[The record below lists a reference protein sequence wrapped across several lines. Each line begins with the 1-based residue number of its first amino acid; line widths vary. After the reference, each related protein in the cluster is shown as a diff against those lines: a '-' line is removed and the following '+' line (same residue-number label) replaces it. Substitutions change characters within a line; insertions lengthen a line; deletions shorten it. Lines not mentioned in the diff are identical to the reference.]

1 MLNFLF
7 RFRNIFH
14 ATMISIQKQVLL
26 LSDFHY
32 KEFADYLLD
41 TNSELPYKLVSTIKK
56 LKVQPDSDVLCKL
69 IYGDAEEKTRK
80 KFLQL
85 THHTFKLSAFLSR
98 NYPNY
103 LKHNLQLIEELL
115 SKGEKKKANDLA
127 EWLTDVAEKI
137 EDYTTLVE
145 VNKFLAQ
152 QAFIIESK
160 DSGKYHKKVDE
171 YLELEKIKNS
181 IYTYLREHLF
191 FKGKENISKSQVN
204 KDLAFFDTYTSHEA
218 HSINILARF
227 GKYYELSFLGHP
239 DFFKKETQQELDNL
253 ERDFL
258 NNAFVCYHYLDD
270 VYFKILGQRLQHNVN
285 TTNTDAMLNEV
296 KKMNGISS
304 FLKYWKSYINIPELF
319 SISIQ
324 VSHYM
329 SAYGFVFREDYD
341 KKLPKDVKENINF
354 LKVKLEE
361 ILLKDI
367 WEEGHIIKFINV
379 RSFYSAILLTGD
391 EKDKHKSIK
400 ILEDTL
406 VSYQQIPFQKFLD
419 GIFVA
424 LIIGYFS
431 LKEYEKVITT
441 YKRYKKI
448 TSEQIVIKENDLTID
463 AYYFA
468 AQYITNQRNQ
478 YMEKLKATYDES
490 VAYGHI
496 QTLIAELVS
505 YYRIPLNLS

>member
-1 MLNFLF
+1 
-7 RFRNIFH
+7 
-14 ATMISIQKQVLL
+14 MISIQKQVLL

-41 TNSELPYKLVSTIKK
+41 TNSELPYKLISTIKK
-56 LKVQPDSDVLCKL
+56 LKTQPESDALCQL

-103 LKHNLQLIEELL
+103 LKHNLQLIEEYL

-127 EWLTDVAEKI
+127 DWLIDIAEKI

-145 VNKFLAQ
+145 VYKFLAQ
-152 QAFIIESK
+152 QAFITESK
-160 DSGKYHKKVDE
+160 DSNKYHKKIDE
-171 YLELEKIKNS
+171 YLLLEQTKNAL
-181 IYTYLREHLF
+181 YAYLREHLF

-204 KDLAFFDTYTSHEA
+204 KDLAFFDKYIDHES

-239 DFFKKETQQELDNL
+239 DFFKKETAQELESL

-258 NNAFVCYHYLDD
+258 NNSFVCYHYLDD

-285 TTNTDAMLNEV
+285 TTNTEAMLSEV

-304 FLKYWKSYINIPELF
+304 FLKYWRSYINIPELF
-319 SISIQ
+319 SISVQ

-329 SAYGFVFREDYD
+329 SAYGFVFKEDYD
-341 KKLPKDVKENINF
+341 KQLPKDVKENIAF
-354 LKVKLEE
+354 LKSKLEE
-361 ILLKDI
+361 IVSKDI

-379 RSFYSAILLTGD
+379 RCFYSAILLTGD

-424 LIIGYFS
+424 LIIGYFA

-463 AYYFA
+463 AYYFS
-468 AQYITNQRNQ
+468 AQYITNQRKQ
-478 YMEKLKATYDES
+478 YTEKLKITYEES
-490 VAYGHI
+490 DSYKHIQSLIKELVAYY
-496 QTLIAELVS
+496 S
-505 YYRIPLNLS
+505 IPMKLD

>member
-1 MLNFLF
+1 
-7 RFRNIFH
+7 
-14 ATMISIQKQVLL
+14 MISIQKQVLL

-41 TNSELPYKLVSTIKK
+41 TNSELPYKLISSIKK
-56 LKVQPDSDVLCKL
+56 TKVQPESDGLCKL

-103 LKHNLQLIEELL
+103 LKHNLQLIEEFLA
-115 SKGEKKKANDLA
+115 KGQKQRANDLA

-145 VNKFLAQ
+145 VYKFLAQ
-152 QAFIIESK
+152 QAFITESK
-160 DSGKYHKKVDE
+160 DSNKYHKKVDE
-171 YLELEKIKNS
+171 YLLLEQTKNS
-181 IYTYLREHLF
+181 LYAYLREHLF

-204 KDLAFFDTYTSHEA
+204 KDLAFFDKYVNHESN
-218 HSINILARF
+218 SISILARF
-227 GKYYELSFLGHP
+227 GKYYELSFLGHS
-239 DFFKKETQQELDNL
+239 DFFKKETEQELDNL

-258 NNAFVCYHYLDD
+258 NNSFVCYHYLDD
-270 VYFKILGQRLQHNVN
+270 MYFKILGQRLQHKVN
-285 TTNTDAMLNEV
+285 TTNTEAMLSEV

-319 SISIQ
+319 SISVQ

-329 SAYGFVFREDYD
+329 SAYGYVFRDDYI
-341 KKLPKDVKENINF
+341 KQLPRDVNENISY
-354 LKVKLEE
+354 LKAKLEE
-361 ILLKDI
+361 ILSKDI
-367 WEEGHIIKFINV
+367 WEDGHIIKFINV
-379 RSFYSAILLTGD
+379 RCFYSAILLTGD
-391 EKDKHKSIK
+391 ERDKNKSVK

-468 AQYITNQRNQ
+468 AQYLTNQRKQ
-478 YMEKLKATYDES
+478 YTEKLKATYEES
-490 VAYGHI
+490 GAYKHI
-496 QTLIAELVS
+496 QNLIKELVS
-505 YYRIPLNLS
+505 YYKIPMQLD

>member
-1 MLNFLF
+1 
-7 RFRNIFH
+7 
-14 ATMISIQKQVLL
+14 MISIQKQVLL

-32 KEFADYLLD
+32 KEFADYLQD

-56 LKVQPDSDVLCKL
+56 LKVQPESDVLCKL

-103 LKHNLQLIEELL
+103 LKHNLQLIEEYLG
-115 SKGEKKKANDLA
+115 KGEKQTANDLA
-127 EWLTDVAEKI
+127 DWLTDVAEKI

-152 QAFIIESK
+152 QAFITESK
-160 DSGKYHKKVDE
+160 DSNKYHKKVDE
-171 YLELEKIKNS
+171 FLLLEQIKNS
-181 IYTYLREHLF
+181 LYAYLREHLF

-204 KDLAFFDTYTSHEA
+204 KDLAFFDKYTNHES

-270 VYFKILGQRLQHNVN
+270 MYFKILGQRLQHNVN
-285 TTNTDAMLNEV
+285 TTNTEAMINEV
-296 KKMNGISS
+296 KRMNSISS

-319 SISIQ
+319 SISVQ
-324 VSHYM
+324 VNHYM
-329 SAYGFVFREDYD
+329 SAYGFVFRDDYD
-341 KKLPKDVKENINF
+341 KDLPKDVKESIIY
-354 LKVKLEE
+354 LKTKLEE

-367 WEEGHIIKFINV
+367 WEDGHIIKFINV
-379 RSFYSAILLTGD
+379 RCFYSAILLTGD
-391 EKDKHKSIK
+391 EKDKLKSIK

-431 LKEYEKVITT
+431 LKEHEKVITT

-448 TSEQIVIKENDLTID
+448 TSDQIVIKENDLTID

-478 YMEKLKATYDES
+478 YTEKLKVTYEES
-490 VAYGHI
+490 ISYSHI
-496 QTLIAELVS
+496 QKLIAELAS
-505 YYRIPLNLS
+505 YNKIPLILN